1 MLHRHMAR
9 VVLDHVSK
17 QFGDVTAVRDLSLTA
32 EDCEFLVLLGPS
44 GCGKSTAL
52 RMVAGLEDPTAGSIS
67 IGDRVVDDV
76 EAKDRN
82 VAMVFQSYA
91 LYPHMTVRKNIEF
104 PLRTRNVHK
113 EERDRLA
120 VTRRRRSGSSTCSS
134 GSPPSSRV
142 ASASASRSRGAIVR
156 RPDAFLMDEPLSN
169 LDAKL
174 RVQTRAELI
183 ELQRRLE
190 ATILYVTH
198 DQVEA
203 MTMGHR
209 IAIMSDGVLQQVGPP
224 QSVYEKPA
232 NLFVARFI
240 GNPAMNTVAGP
251 VVGGD
256 EGLAVGIASSRVP
269 LPPGYAAAVNAAG
282 LTNVVIGVRPEH
294 VRLASE
300 GMLPA
305 TVSVVE
311 SLGHERHVVCR
322 LEDGQMVIVR
332 QPASDPSPGEGS
344 MVRLVTDLSHLHVF
358 DAHTERRID
367 PTGAV
372 AP

>member
-1 MLHRHMAR
+1 MAR
-9 VVLDHVSK
+9 VVLEHVTK
-17 QFGDVTAVRDLSLTA
+17 RFGDVVAVRDLTLEA
-32 EDCEFLVLLGPS
+32 HDKEFLVLLGPS

-52 RMVAGLEDPTAGSIS
+52 RMVAGLEDPTEGTIR

-91 LYPHMTVRKNIEF
+91 LYPHMSVRKNIEF
-104 PLRTRNVHK
+104 PLQTRKVAK
-113 EERDRLA
+113 DERSRLA
-120 VTRRRRSGSSTCSS
+120 LEAAQTLGLEDLLDRKPVELSG
-134 GSPPSSRV
+134 GQRQRV
-142 ASASASRSRGAIVR
+142 ALARAIVR

-174 RVQTRAELI
+174 RVQTRAELS

-190 ATILYVTH
+190 ATVLYVTH

-209 IAIMSDGVLQQVGPP
+209 IAIMNEGMLQQVGPP
-224 QSVYEKPA
+224 QAVYEKPT

-240 GNPAMNTVAGP
+240 GNPAMNTVTGP
-251 VVGGD
+251 VVADG
-256 EGLAVGIASSRVP
+256 EGLSVAVAASRVP
-269 LPPGYAAAVNAAG
+269 LSAPYAKAIRDAG
-282 LTNVVIGVRPEH
+282 LTGVVFGVRPEH
-294 VRLASE
+294 LHLT
-300 GMLPA
+300 GDGLLPA

-311 SLGHERHVVCR
+311 SLGHERHVICR

-332 QPASDPSPGEGS
+332 QQASEPAPGEGS
-344 MVRLVTDLSHLHVF
+344 MVRLAADLRDLHIF
-358 DAHTERRID
+358 DVETEQRIE
-367 PTGAV
+367 PA
-372 AP
+372 